1 MTAMVVFESMFGGT
15 QAIAE
20 AVAAGIAS
28 CGLHV
33 DVVEVGRVVGDGE
46 RAPWHVTDVLLLAVG
61 GPTHLRGMSTN
72 GSRTQARALGPTISG
87 LTGLDRWLGSA
98 PDLVSGTPVAAFD
111 TAWGTADSGSAARA
125 IAERL
130 QDLSGRLVAPPA
142 SFKVTGTATGPTDAE
157 LERAFDWGTTL
168 VSARSTST
176 ARAAGSAG

>member
-28 CGLHV
+28 CGLPV

-46 RAPWHVTDVLLLAVG
+46 RAPWRATDVLLLAVG

-72 GSRTQARALGPTISG
+72 DSRTQARAHAPTVSG
-87 LTGLDRWLGSA
+87 LTGLDRWLSSA
-98 PDLVSGTPVAAFD
+98 PDLVADTPVAAFD
-111 TAWGTADSGSAARA
+111 TAWGTPDSGSAAHA

-130 QDLSGRLVAPPA
+130 QALSGKLVAPPT
-142 SFKVTGTATGPTDAE
+142 SFEVAGTTTGPTDAE
-157 LERAFDWGTTL
+157 LERAFGWGATL
-168 VSARSTST
+168 VSAR
-176 ARAAGSAG
+176 A

>member
-28 CGLHV
+28 CGLQV
-33 DVVEVGRVVGDGE
+33 DVVEVGRVVGVGE
-46 RAPWHVTDVLLLAVG
+46 RAPWRATDLLLLAVG

-72 GSRTQARALGPTISG
+72 DSRSQARALAPTVSG

-98 PDLVSGTPVAAFD
+98 PDLVAGTPVAAFD
-111 TAWGTADSGSAARA
+111 TAWGTADGGSAAHA

-130 QDLSGRLVAPPA
+130 QALSGKLVAPPT
-142 SFKVTGTATGPTDAE
+142 SFEVAGTTTGPTDAE
-157 LERAFDWGTTL
+157 LERAFGWGATL
-168 VSARSTST
+168 VSPRM
-176 ARAAGSAG
+176 